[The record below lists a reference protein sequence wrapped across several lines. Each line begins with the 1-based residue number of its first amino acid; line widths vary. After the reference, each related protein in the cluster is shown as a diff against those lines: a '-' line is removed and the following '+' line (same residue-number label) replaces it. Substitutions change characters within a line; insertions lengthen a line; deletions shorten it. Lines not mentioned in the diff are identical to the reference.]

1 MTGSLFDY
9 SVAGFGGIFCLV
21 WAAGLAISS
30 KGQASRTAVAF
41 VSISGIRL
49 TWEAY
54 FLSGLY
60 ISHPR
65 AYLICLPLMYLIG
78 PLIMAYY
85 DRLSG
90 RTWSVFE
97 YLHLSFPVLAAIP
110 LLWLPYD
117 QSLKE
122 LISQIYA
129 AERTTDGWLLV
140 GWVLGPKIL
149 ILAYSLWIPLRRSAE
164 GARALNSLSSE
175 LKPFAHTLLLYVW
188 LMILADIAGY
198 IWSIPILF
206 RGSVWS
212 HSLAAIMV
220 YWFSRHQPS
229 AMLEF
234 SEAIQRVRYA
244 RSKLAGLD
252 VEQIVIRLNAL
263 MSEESYYADEDLRL
277 PGLAEALD
285 ISPHQLSELMNSHLD
300 ISFAEFVN
308 RHRVQAACQLLEQ
321 EADRSVLSIALS
333 VGFNSKSSFNRA
345 FRQITGLT
353 PGQFRQNKLSG

>member
-1 MTGSLFDY
+1 
-9 SVAGFGGIFCLV
+9 
-21 WAAGLAISS
+21 
-30 KGQASRTAVAF
+30 
-41 VSISGIRL
+41 
-49 TWEAY
+49 
-54 FLSGLY
+54 
-60 ISHPR
+60 
-65 AYLICLPLMYLIG
+65 
-78 PLIMAYY
+78 
-85 DRLSG
+85 
-90 RTWSVFE
+90 
-97 YLHLSFPVLAAIP
+97 
-110 LLWLPYD
+110 
-117 QSLKE
+117 
-122 LISQIYA
+122 
-129 AERTTDGWLLV
+129 
-140 GWVLGPKIL
+140 
-149 ILAYSLWIPLRRSAE
+149 
-164 GARALNSLSSE
+164 
-175 LKPFAHTLLLYVW
+175 
-188 LMILADIAGY
+188 
-198 IWSIPILF
+198 
-206 RGSVWS
+206 
-212 HSLAAIMV
+212 
-220 YWFSRHQPS
+220 
-229 AMLEF
+229 MLEF